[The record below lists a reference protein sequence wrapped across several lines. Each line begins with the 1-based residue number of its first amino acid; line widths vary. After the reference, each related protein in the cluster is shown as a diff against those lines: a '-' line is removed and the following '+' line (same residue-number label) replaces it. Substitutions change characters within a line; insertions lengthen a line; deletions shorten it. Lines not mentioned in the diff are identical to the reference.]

1 MQSQPQ
7 FPESTTKLLEGFKA
21 LREAASSEAWSP
33 PLLPRPA
40 ALEKLAREFD
50 RNPPAPPERPPF
62 DPEEARRQW
71 QRYLSTQDQTQL
83 ERRAVRCLCWDPE
96 IAATTEFLHLLE
108 KYDRQLSAPMILG
121 LLGVYHHLWRTQ
133 HSALEQC
140 VAKWLRDYQGYNQI
154 LLHLAKVADEVVGQ
168 QAAAQAA
175 ARYTPNG
182 KGSARTLL
190 TQRGLAL
197 DTPYASAVAEAF
209 LSIALRQLERTKG
222 VQEIRFL
229 CEELIPADRD
239 LLLPQTFATAVKRVI
254 NIASLNSS
262 NVELRDV
269 AKSFVL
275 LEPRLG
281 DPRRHPG
288 RWDNNRLSAEAET
301 VKSWLSEEDLKF
313 FFDLLMEGQEDRQHR
328 RKFWLQYVHRVKNSR
343 VAIGEAD
350 RQRLRLQLNGLRE
363 RGRTYASL
371 DDWNASAFVMDFG
384 SIIVVEFSQTGNAC
398 SVHEANKTSRGQ
410 IGDLQANKFFKSTL
424 KKRPRSPGWFPHDA
438 GGYWRFKV
446 QQYLARFGI
455 RD

>member
-7 FPESTTKLLEGFKA
+7 IPENTAKLLEGFNA
-21 LREAASSEAWSP
+21 LREAAEKRP
-33 PLLPRPA
+33 DPVLPKPV
-40 ALEKLAREFD
+40 ALEALAHQFRTEVL
-50 RNPPAPPERPPF
+50 PPSGPSLF

-83 ERRAVRCLCWDPE
+83 ERRAIRRLCWDPE

-108 KYDRQLSAPMILG
+108 KYDRPLSAPMILG
-121 LLGVYHHLWRTQ
+121 LLEAYHRLWRTQ
-133 HSALEQC
+133 HSALERC
-140 VAKWLRDYQGYNQI
+140 VAKWLRDYQGYNQV
-154 LLHLAKVADEVVGQ
+154 LLHLAKVADEIVGQ
-168 QAAAQAA
+168 HAAALAA
-175 ARYTPNG
+175 ARYTANG
-182 KGSARTLL
+182 KGNARTLL

-209 LSIALRQLERTKG
+209 LNLALRKLERTKG

-239 LLLPQTFATAVKRVI
+239 LLPPETFTTAVKGVI
-254 NIASLNSS
+254 KLASLNSS
-262 NVELRDV
+262 NPELRDV
-269 AKSFVL
+269 AKNFVL

-288 RWDNNRLSAEAET
+288 RWDNNRLSPEAEI

-313 FFDLLMEGQEDRQHR
+313 FFDLLMEGQEDRHNR

-343 VAIGEAD
+343 VAIGESD
-350 RQRLRLQLNGLRE
+350 RQRLRLQLTELRK

-371 DDWNASAFVMDFG
+371 EDWNASAFVMDFG
-384 SIIVVEFSQTGNAC
+384 SVIVVEFSQTNNSC
-398 SVHEANKTSRGQ
+398 SVHEAKTSQ
-410 IGDLQANKFFKSTL
+410 IDLQTDRFSKSRL
-424 KKRPRSPGWFPHDA
+424 KKRPYSPGWFIHDA
-438 GGYWRFKV
+438 GGSWMIKV
-446 QQYLARFGI
+446 QQYLAQFGV